1 MRRFIP
7 YFATSTVV
15 PRWLYRALEIWIV
28 LEALWVTF
36 LAIHLPPSYDAAH
49 WDLAW
54 VGLDVAQLVALG
66 GVVVSGLRNRPSVVL
81 FSMSSGVLMMVDA
94 WFDVTTAHRGGAW
107 PSAIAA
113 AFEVPFAVVLFWAAF
128 SLLPKTPLLTDR
140 RLDD

>member
-81 FSMSSGVLMMVDA
+81 FSMSSGVLMMVEA
-94 WFDVTTAHRGGAW
+94 WFDVTTAHRGGGVAERYRCGVRGSVCGGPLLGGVQ
-107 PSAIAA
+107 PSA
-113 AFEVPFAVVLFWAAF
+113 
-128 SLLPKTPLLTDR
+128 
-140 RLDD
+140 